1 MPAKLVLGT
10 GNRKKLLE
18 LQDLFG
24 PLGLELST
32 LSDWPHAVQVEETGE
47 TFADNARL
55 KATEQAR
62 ALKAWVLGEDSG
74 LAVDALGGRPGV
86 YSARY
91 SGPDA
96 TDALNN
102 AKLLKELGDNPLE
115 RRGARYVCHM
125 TLSDPSGQ
133 VRAESE
139 ADCRGRILKDARG
152 GQGFGYDPLFEIPEY
167 HCTFAELG
175 LAVKWALSHRSRA
188 GRELFPQLARLLRG
202 GEWIAG

>member
-1 MPAKLVLGT
+1 MPAEFVLGT

-24 PLGLELST
+24 PLGLRLST
-32 LSDWPHAVQVEETGE
+32 LADWPQAITVEETGQ
-47 TFADNARL
+47 TFAENARL
-55 KATEQAR
+55 KAAEQAR
-62 ALKAWVLGEDSG
+62 ALGAWVLGEDSG

-86 YSARY
+86 YSARFA
-91 SGPDA
+91 GPEANDA
-96 TDALNN
+96 ANN
-102 AKLLKELGDNPLE
+102 AKLLAELAAVPAD

-125 TLSDPSGQ
+125 TLADPSGQ

-139 ADCRGRILKDARG
+139 ADCRGRILSEPRG

-188 GRELFPQLARLLRG
+188 GRQLFPQVARLLTS
-202 GEWIAG
+202 GEWRT